1 MARPAS
7 DPLFS
12 LLSEQHST
20 SALIVLLQQEQAEL
34 TQARIDGL
42 QGLMEQ
48 KTSLV
53 AQLTALAKSRHGALA
68 DNGFAASE
76 TGMQNWIAAN
86 PHTIAKGQ
94 WEALLAL
101 TAEARELNRLNGMLI
116 GRHLIRGQTELNIL
130 QGKPQHSNFYGPNGQ
145 SAGKGLGR
153 GLVIG

>member
-12 LLSEQHST
+12 LQSEQHS
-20 SALIVLLQQEQAEL
+20 ARGLIALLQQEQEKL
-34 TQARIDGL
+34 VQTSIDGL
-42 QGLMEQ
+42 QDLMER
-48 KTSLV
+48 KASLI
-53 AQLTALAKSRHGALA
+53 AQLTALAKSRHAALA
-68 DNGFAASE
+68 DNGFGANES
-76 TGMQNWIAAN
+76 GMQNWIASHVHAEV
-86 PHTIAKGQ
+86 Q
-94 WEALLAL
+94 WNTLLEL

-145 SAGKGLGR
+145 SATKPLGR